1 LQPKNLA
8 SPVGHQPTFQA
19 PISKK
24 LSNDF
29 WQSKKCNFLELQSSD
44 LFQSLIFIAK
54 KEIHPNSVVSL
65 FEDFI
70 EIEADGVLFKFDRPK
85 DRDKPW
91 PDPNFLS
98 ENPFLNRYRQPID
111 EHTEKPTPV
120 RLPIQTKRTCEVL
133 AQARAYG
140 WVKQAN
146 ALQSEAIRCLDWEW
160 SGGSIV
166 FNEQGVKIWRPSIEF
181 NWSWEDLLL
190 AAET

>member
-1 LQPKNLA
+1 MQPKNLA
-8 SPVGHQPTFQA
+8 SPVGHQHTFQA

-29 WQSKKCNFLELQSSD
+29 WQSKKCDFLELQSEH
-44 LFQSLIFIAK
+44 LFKSLCTIVT
-54 KEIHPNSVVSL
+54 KEIHPKAVVSL
-65 FEDFI
+65 FDDVI
-70 EIEADGVLFKFDRPK
+70 EIEADGVLFKFERPK
-85 DRDKPW
+85 DRNKSW

-98 ENPFLNRYRQPID
+98 ENPFLNRYRHPVD
-111 EHTEKPTPV
+111 EHTTKPTPV
-120 RLPIQTKRTCEVL
+120 RLPIQTKRTCEIL

-140 WVKQAN
+140 WEKQAN
-146 ALQSEAIRCLDWEW
+146 ALQSEAVQCLNWEW

-166 FNEQGVKIWRPSIEF
+166 FNEQGVKIWRSSIEF